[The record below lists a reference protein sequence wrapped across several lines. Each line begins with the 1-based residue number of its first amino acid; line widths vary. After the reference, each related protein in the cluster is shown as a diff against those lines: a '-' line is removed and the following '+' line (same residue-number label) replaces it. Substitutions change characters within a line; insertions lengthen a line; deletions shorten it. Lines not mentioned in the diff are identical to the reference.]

1 VQECVLTPLLRVSI
15 IAAGGHFCAMG
26 DAQKAKERALEEAV
40 SRAVRDNLLPLQ
52 RTLEDLQQAYA
63 DLVSACSSTRPTNA
77 LPAMLRA
84 QATSASLTASLSVL
98 STFITS
104 VMQQRNHEPSEQES
118 AENAHAVGVETA
130 SPPAAQEMPA
140 PKIPAPHAQEVS
152 LTEEEVEEVVEAPV
166 EAKAPASAAPEPIE
180 EDETV
185 YVHEPIV
192 EEPQATSAPEIA
204 SEPVVEEL
212 AVFDVANLS
221 ASEQELHKR
230 ANRVAKVSMQD
241 IKMLKPEEVRKGRE
255 KKDLCIR
262 LRSELD
268 KARKEYDRRFQK
280 ILDHPVD
287 YFHHW
292 LVEILGNGDP
302 EALGEYPY
310 PSPVLRR

>member
-1 VQECVLTPLLRVSI
+1 MT
-15 IAAGGHFCAMG
+15 
-26 DAQKAKERALEEAV
+26 DAQRARERALEEAV
-40 SRAVRDNLLPLQ
+40 SRAIRDNLSPLQ
-52 RTLEDLQQAYA
+52 RTLEELQQAYA

-84 QATSASLTASLSVL
+84 QATSASLAASLSVL
-98 STFITS
+98 STFITG
-104 VMQQRNHEPSEQES
+104 VMQQRDRELSQQES
-118 AENAHAVGVETA
+118 SESVRAVGVEA
-130 SPPAAQEMPA
+130 ARPQAAPKMPPREVPAPRAQETALAEEPA
-140 PKIPAPHAQEVS
+140 ELEAEV
-152 LTEEEVEEVVEAPV
+152 TE
-166 EAKAPASAAPEPIE
+166 SDAPEAAE
-180 EDETV
+180 EAV
-185 YVHEPIV
+185 YAHEPIV
-192 EEPQATSAPEIA
+192 EETQAAPAPEMA
-204 SEPVVEEL
+204 SESVVEDT
-212 AVFDVANLS
+212 ATVFDVASLP

-255 KKDLCIR
+255 RKDICIR

-292 LVEILGNGDP
+292 MVEILGNGDP
-302 EALGEYPY
+302 ETLGEYPY

>member
-1 VQECVLTPLLRVSI
+1 
-15 IAAGGHFCAMG
+15 MG
-26 DAQKAKERALEEAV
+26 DAQKARERALEEAV
-40 SRAVRDNLLPLQ
+40 SRAVRDNLIPLQ
-52 RTLEDLQQAYA
+52 RTLDDLQQAYA

-98 STFITS
+98 SSFITNI
-104 VMQQRNHEPSEQES
+104 MQQRDRDLSEQES
-118 AENAHAVGVETA
+118 AESVRAVGVEVV
-130 SPPAAQEMPA
+130 PPPPA
-140 PKIPAPHAQEVS
+140 PKMPPRATPAPRAQETTLAEEPVAEPAEVPVKVS
-152 LTEEEVEEVVEAPV
+152 ES
-166 EAKAPASAAPEPIE
+166 ASDEPT
-180 EDETV
+180 DGTV
-185 YVHEPIV
+185 YVHEPIA
-192 EEPQATSAPEIA
+192 EESEVTSAPEIA
-204 SEPVVEEL
+204 SEPVVEEPVP
-212 AVFDVANLS
+212 VFDVANLPP
-221 ASEQELHKR
+221 SEQELHKR

-255 KKDLCIR
+255 KKDICIR
-262 LRSELD
+262 LRGELD

-302 EALGEYPY
+302 ETLGEYPY

>member
-1 VQECVLTPLLRVSI
+1 M
-15 IAAGGHFCAMG
+15 A
-26 DAQKAKERALEEAV
+26 DAQKARERALEEAV
-40 SRAVRDNLLPLQ
+40 SRAVRDNLIPLQ
-52 RTLEDLQQAYA
+52 RTLDELQQAYA

-98 STFITS
+98 SSFITNI
-104 VMQQRNHEPSEQES
+104 MQQRERELSAQEGSESVRAAGVELGQPTPVQEAPPRTTPAPRVQETTLEDEAVAKPAEVPVEISES
-118 AENAHAVGVETA
+118 ATA
-130 SPPAAQEMPA
+130 EPA
-140 PKIPAPHAQEVS
+140 
-152 LTEEEVEEVVEAPV
+152 
-166 EAKAPASAAPEPIE
+166 
-180 EDETV
+180 DETV

-192 EEPQATSAPEIA
+192 EESQVTSAPEIA

-212 AVFDVANLS
+212 APVFDVASLP

-255 KKDLCIR
+255 KRDICVR
-262 LRSELD
+262 LRGELD

-302 EALGEYPY
+302 ETLGEYPY

>member
-1 VQECVLTPLLRVSI
+1 
-15 IAAGGHFCAMG
+15 MG
-26 DAQKAKERALEEAV
+26 DAQKVRARALEDAV
-40 SRAVRDNLLPLQ
+40 SRAVRDNLVPLQ
-52 RTLEDLQQAYA
+52 RTLDELQQAYA

-98 STFITS
+98 SSFITNL
-104 VMQQRNHEPSEQES
+104 MQQRDRDLAGRESDDDVEAVDAEVTAPPPSARKTAQREIQTPRAQEPS
-118 AENAHAVGVETA
+118 V
-130 SPPAAQEMPA
+130 AQE
-140 PKIPAPHAQEVS
+140 
-152 LTEEEVEEVVEAPV
+152 PV
-166 EAKAPASAAPEPIE
+166 EMSMVPEAEAPEPAAAAPA
-180 EDETV
+180 DELV
-185 YVHEPIV
+185 YVQEQIV
-192 EEPQATSAPEIA
+192 EEPQAASAPEIA
-204 SEPVVEEL
+204 SEPVVEEPEP
-212 AVFDVANLS
+212 FDVASLP

-255 KKDLCIR
+255 NKDICAR
-262 LRSELD
+262 LRGEID

-292 LVEILGNGDP
+292 LVEVLGNGDP
-302 EALGEYPY
+302 ETLGEYPY

>member
-1 VQECVLTPLLRVSI
+1 MV
-15 IAAGGHFCAMG
+15 
-26 DAQKAKERALEEAV
+26 DAQKSRERALEEAV
-40 SRAVRDNLLPLQ
+40 SRAVRDNLIPLQ
-52 RTLEDLQQAYA
+52 RTLEELQQAYA

-104 VMQQRNHEPSEQES
+104 VMQQRDRDLAEQGS
-118 AENAHAVGVETA
+118 AVDAVGVETLD
-130 SPPAAQEMPA
+130 PPVAPAMP
-140 PKIPAPHAQEVS
+140 PQREIPAPRAQQTAVIEEP
-152 LTEEEVEEVVEAPV
+152 TEEIVEAPADSV
-166 EAKAPASAAPEPIE
+166 DA
-180 EDETV
+180 TV
-185 YVHEPIV
+185 YVNEQIA
-192 EEPQATSAPEIA
+192 EEPQATSATEIA
-204 SEPVVEEL
+204 SQPVVEEP
-212 AVFDVANLS
+212 APFDVANLP
-221 ASEQELHKR
+221 AAEQELHKR

-255 KKDLCIR
+255 KKDICVR
-262 LRSELD
+262 LRVELD

-292 LVEILGNGDP
+292 LVEILGDGDP
-302 EALGEYPY
+302 GTLGEYPY

>member
-1 VQECVLTPLLRVSI
+1 
-15 IAAGGHFCAMG
+15 MG
-26 DAQKAKERALEEAV
+26 NAQKARERALEEAV
-40 SRAVRDNLLPLQ
+40 SRAIRDNLIPLQ
-52 RTLEDLQQAYA
+52 RALDDLQQAYA
-63 DLVSACSSTRPTNA
+63 DLVSACSSTRPSNA
-77 LPAMLRA
+77 LPSMLRA

-98 STFITS
+98 SNFITG
-104 VMQQRNHEPSEQES
+104 VMQQRDRAVVEDDE
-118 AENAHAVGVETA
+118 AEDVRAVGVEVA
-130 SPPAAQEMPA
+130 PPPPASKMP
-140 PKIPAPHAQEVS
+140 PREIPAPRAQETAVAPQP
-152 LTEEEVEEVVEAPV
+152 VEE
-166 EAKAPASAAPEPIE
+166 PAELPLEAPEPTVAESAE
-180 EDETV
+180 EPAAETI
-185 YVHEPIV
+185 YVHEQIV

-204 SEPVVEEL
+204 SEPIVEESEP
-212 AVFDVANLS
+212 FDVANLP

-255 KKDLCIR
+255 KKDICVR
-262 LRSELD
+262 LRGELD

-302 EALGEYPY
+302 ETLGEYPY

>member
-1 VQECVLTPLLRVSI
+1 M
-15 IAAGGHFCAMG
+15 A
-26 DAQKAKERALEEAV
+26 DAQKSRDRALEEAV
-40 SRAVRDNLLPLQ
+40 SRAVRDNLIPLQ
-52 RTLEDLQQAYA
+52 RTLDELQQAYA
-63 DLVSACSSTRPTNA
+63 DLVSACSSTRPTNS

-98 STFITS
+98 SSFITN
-104 VMQQRNHEPSEQES
+104 VMQQRDRDSWEQDAAASARPAAVEQAEPPATQKTTKREILAAHAEEAVLDIEPGDAPIEVSVEPPSEVE
-118 AENAHAVGVETA
+118 AEVPE
-130 SPPAAQEMPA
+130 PAAA
-140 PKIPAPHAQEVS
+140 P
-152 LTEEEVEEVVEAPV
+152 TE
-166 EAKAPASAAPEPIE
+166 
-180 EDETV
+180 ETV

-192 EEPQATSAPEIA
+192 EESQVTSAPETA
-204 SEPVVEEL
+204 SEPVVEEP
-212 AVFDVANLS
+212 AAFEVASLP

-255 KKDLCIR
+255 KKDICVR
-262 LRSELD
+262 LRGELD

-292 LVEILGNGDP
+292 LVEILGNGDA
-302 EALGEYPY
+302 ETLGEYPY

>member
-1 VQECVLTPLLRVSI
+1 M
-15 IAAGGHFCAMG
+15 A
-26 DAQKAKERALEEAV
+26 DAQKARERALEEAV
-40 SRAVRDNLLPLQ
+40 SRAVRDNLIPLQ
-52 RTLEDLQQAYA
+52 RTLDDLQQAYA

-98 STFITS
+98 SSFITS
-104 VMQQRNHEPSEQES
+104 VMQQRDRELSEEEGSES
-118 AENAHAVGVETA
+118 VRAVGVEVA
-130 SPPAAQEMPA
+130 QRPPAPEMPPRA
-140 PKIPAPHAQEVS
+140 IPAPQAQETI
-152 LTEEEVEEVVEAPV
+152 LAEEPPTEPAEVPVEVPQSATAEPVEET
-166 EAKAPASAAPEPIE
+166 I
-180 EDETV
+180 
-185 YVHEPIV
+185 YVHEPVV
-192 EEPQATSAPEIA
+192 EESQVTSAPEIA
-204 SEPVVEEL
+204 SEPVVEEPA
-212 AVFDVANLS
+212 AVFEVASLP

-241 IKMLKPEEVRKGRE
+241 IKMLRPEEVRKGRE
-255 KKDLCIR
+255 KKDICVR

-302 EALGEYPY
+302 ETLGEYPY

>member
-1 VQECVLTPLLRVSI
+1 
-15 IAAGGHFCAMG
+15 MG
-26 DAQKAKERALEEAV
+26 DAQRAKERALEEAV

-98 STFITS
+98 SSFITS
-104 VMQQRNHEPSEQES
+104 VMQQRDRGLSEES
-118 AENAHAVGVETA
+118 SESVHDVGVEVA
-130 SPPAAQEMPA
+130 PPPAAQEMPR
-140 PKIPAPHAQEVS
+140 KTPAPRAQEAAT
-152 LTEEEVEEVVEAPV
+152 LTEEEVEEVLETPV
-166 EAKAPASAAPEPIE
+166 EEPAPPPVSAVPEPVE

-185 YVHEPIV
+185 YVHEPIA
-192 EEPQATSAPEIA
+192 EEPQATSAPETA
-204 SEPVVEEL
+204 SEPVVEEP
-212 AVFDVANLS
+212 AAFDVANLS

-241 IKMLKPEEVRKGRE
+241 IKMLKPDEVRKGRE

-302 EALGEYPY
+302 ETLGEYPY

>member
-1 VQECVLTPLLRVSI
+1 M
-15 IAAGGHFCAMG
+15 A
-26 DAQKAKERALEEAV
+26 DAKKTRDRALEDAV

-98 STFITS
+98 SGFITTIT
-104 VMQQRNHEPSEQES
+104 QQRERDLSEPENSES
-118 AENAHAVGVETA
+118 VRVVGVEVA
-130 SPPAAQEMPA
+130 EPPQAPEVPPRSIPEPKAQSAPPAM
-140 PKIPAPHAQEVS
+140 
-152 LTEEEVEEVVEAPV
+152 EEIETVEAHA
-166 EAKAPASAAPEPIE
+166 EPAAES
-180 EDETV
+180 V

-192 EEPQATSAPEIA
+192 EGATSFRPGANGGQSQATSAAEIA
-204 SEPVVEEL
+204 SEPVVAEQVDEPAEEAVSGPAEAETPE
-212 AVFDVANLS
+212 AVFDVARLS
-221 ASEQELHKR
+221 HSEQELHKR

-292 LVEILGNGDP
+292 LVEVLGNGDP
-302 EALGEYPY
+302 ETLGEYPY

>member
-1 VQECVLTPLLRVSI
+1 M
-15 IAAGGHFCAMG
+15 A
-26 DAQKAKERALEEAV
+26 DAQKARERALEEAV
-40 SRAVRDNLLPLQ
+40 SRAVRDNLIPLQ
-52 RTLEDLQQAYA
+52 RTLDDLQQAYA

-98 STFITS
+98 SSFITN
-104 VMQQRNHEPSEQES
+104 VMQHRDRELSEQEGS
-118 AENAHAVGVETA
+118 ESVRALGVEVA
-130 SPPAAQEMPA
+130 EPPPAPEMP
-140 PKIPAPHAQEVS
+140 PRVIPAPRAHETTLAEEPAAGPAEVPI
-152 LTEEEVEEVVEAPV
+152 EASQSTSAEPV
-166 EAKAPASAAPEPIE
+166 E
-180 EDETV
+180 ETV
-185 YVHEPIV
+185 YVHEPAA
-192 EEPQATSAPEIA
+192 EESQVTSAPEIA
-204 SEPVVEEL
+204 SEPAVEEPA
-212 AVFDVANLS
+212 AVFEVAGLP

-255 KKDLCIR
+255 KKDICIR
-262 LRSELD
+262 LRGELD

-292 LVEILGNGDP
+292 LVEILGDGDP
-302 EALGEYPY
+302 ETLGEYPY

>member
-1 VQECVLTPLLRVSI
+1 MS
-15 IAAGGHFCAMG
+15 
-26 DAQKAKERALEEAV
+26 DAQKSRERALEEAV
-40 SRAVRDNLLPLQ
+40 SRAVRDNLIPLQ

-63 DLVSACSSTRPTNA
+63 DLVSACSSARPTNA

-104 VMQQRNHEPSEQES
+104 VMQQRERELAHEES
-118 AENAHAVGVETA
+118 AGPVHAAVADPPIESFDPPVAPAKPAHREIPEPRTQEAAVVEE
-130 SPPAAQEMPA
+130 PA
-140 PKIPAPHAQEVS
+140 
-152 LTEEEVEEVVEAPV
+152 EEVHQDMDAPV
-166 EAKAPASAAPEPIE
+166 AGSVDTHAEVAGEPDYIRE
-180 EDETV
+180 G
-185 YVHEPIV
+185 IV
-192 EEPQATSAPEIA
+192 EEPQATSAAEVA
-204 SEPVVEEL
+204 SEPVVEEP
-212 AVFDVANLS
+212 VPFDVASLP
-221 ASEQELHKR
+221 AAEQELHKR

-255 KKDLCIR
+255 NKDLCVR
-262 LRSELD
+262 LRGELD

-292 LVEILGNGDP
+292 LVEILANGDP
-302 EALGEYPY
+302 ETLGEYPY

>member
-1 VQECVLTPLLRVSI
+1 M
-15 IAAGGHFCAMG
+15 A
-26 DAQKAKERALEEAV
+26 DAQKARARALEDAV
-40 SRAVRDNLLPLQ
+40 SRAVRDNLIPLQ
-52 RTLEDLQQAYA
+52 RTLDELQQAYA

-98 STFITS
+98 SSFITNL
-104 VMQQRNHEPSEQES
+104 MQQRDRELAYHDIPES
-118 AENAHAVGVETA
+118 DDAVGVEVA
-130 SPPAAQEMPA
+130 PPPSVPA
-140 PKIPAPHAQEVS
+140 PKIPQREIPAPHSQAPPVA
-152 LTEEEVEEVVEAPV
+152 EEPIAETVEAPI
-166 EAKAPASAAPEPIE
+166 EAEVQAPAPQTEAIDEPDYIRE
-180 EDETV
+180 G
-185 YVHEPIV
+185 IV
-192 EEPQATSAPEIA
+192 EGSQAALAPEIT
-204 SEPVVEEL
+204 SEPVAEEPEP
-212 AVFDVANLS
+212 FDIANLP
-221 ASEQELHKR
+221 ASDKELHKR

-255 KKDLCIR
+255 NKDICVR
-262 LRSELD
+262 LRGEID

-302 EALGEYPY
+302 ETLGEYPY